1 MNIKVLIGVA
11 LIALAATAAAC
22 GDDDEDAAPASTAAS
37 TEAAPASSAAP
48 ATEAASSAAEPAAAT
63 ETQASATGDAAAS
76 ETAASGEV
84 VKLGFITKFPV
95 DFFFVLEDAAKAWD
109 EAHPEAEV
117 IFGQGESATDD
128 EGVIALIES
137 MVAQGVKGIAITP
150 TSEAVVPA
158 LDKAIEQ
165 GVQVVL
171 MDNDIPSWDGKS
183 AVVATDN
190 KAGGVLAGQWLAG
203 VLKAGDTIGI
213 LQGAAGVPA
222 LDDRVDGML
231 EGLGDLDVEVV
242 GKVPTDCAQDK
253 GVAAAEDIL
262 TAHPDVT
269 AIYSA
274 CGPPATGAVQAL
286 DNAGVKP
293 EDVVLVGFD
302 ASPDEVADI
311 KAGKEDASVAQYP
324 AKIGEL
330 GVDTLWQVVSGQS
343 VPPFVDTGTAI
354 VTAENAAD
362 FE

>member
-1 MNIKVLIGVA
+1 M
-11 LIALAATAAAC
+11 
-22 GDDDEDAAPASTAAS
+22 
-37 TEAAPASSAAP
+37 
-48 ATEAASSAAEPAAAT
+48 
-63 ETQASATGDAAAS
+63 
-76 ETAASGEV
+76 
-84 VKLGFITKFPV
+84 KLGFITKFPV

-109 EAHPEAEV
+109 AAHPEAEI

-128 EGVIALIES
+128 EGEIALIES

-158 LDKAIEQ
+158 LENAMEK
-165 GVQVVL
+165 GVKVVL

-190 KAGGVLAGQWLAG
+190 KAGGVLAGEWLAG
-203 VLKAGDTIGI
+203 VLKAGDTIAV
-213 LQGAAGVPA
+213 LEGAAGVPA
-222 LDDRVDGML
+222 LDDRVNGMV

-242 GKVPTDCAQDK
+242 GKTPTDCAQDK
-253 GVAAAEDIL
+253 GVAATEDLL

-274 CGPPATGAVQAL
+274 CGPPATGAVQAI
-286 DNAGVKP
+286 DNAGIKP
-293 EDVVLVGFD
+293 ENIILVGFD
-302 ASPDEVADI
+302 ASPDEIADI
-311 KAGKEDASVAQYP
+311 KAGKEDATVAQYP

-330 GVDTLWQVVSGQS
+330 GVDTLWKVVSGET